1 VERKYIAKHILIP
14 YGIKGKIHLFPPFT
28 PLRVAQVSGDPKGF
42 KITMEK
48 EKQKAINEGIKKE
61 LESLTLEF
69 EFRINRI
76 RLLADKI
83 LEVEE

>member
-1 VERKYIAKHILIP
+1 
-14 YGIKGKIHLFPPFT
+14 
-28 PLRVAQVSGDPKGF
+28 
-42 KITMEK
+42 M

-76 RLLADKI
+76 RLLTNKI
-83 LEVEE
+83 LEVKNERNRHNI